1 VSQTCKT
8 IRYGSNIWIKEGPEL
23 SSLAT
28 DISGKEKNSLL
39 IINTKTQEK
48 MKQPLLV
55 TATQANAEKFSLD
68 SFSTNPLHQMRFLVN
83 LQELNSIYICKQ
95 YKSSDI
101 TQ

>member
-1 VSQTCKT
+1 
-8 IRYGSNIWIKEGPEL
+8 
-23 SSLAT
+23 
-28 DISGKEKNSLL
+28 
-39 IINTKTQEK
+39 